1 MSAVFRIAAPGPCAK
16 IVAGFFGAVFL
27 ITLLSVPVTVRTTQ
41 VRQEKSSNL
50 VFRTTY
56 PRNANMF
63 LPQYLG
69 AKADPARSRDVRL
82 RSAQWIGT
90 MAIVAVLGLFDYA
103 VFCRLLRKRRTG
115 PSDGHDGPGDR
126 SAVTSLFS

>member
-1 MSAVFRIAAPGPCAK
+1 MRGSPRPCAK

-41 VRQEKSSNL
+41 VRQEKNSNL

-63 LPQYLG
+63 LPRYLG
-69 AKADPARSRDVRL
+69 AKTDPARSQEVKL
-82 RSAQWIGT
+82 RSAQWIGA
-90 MAIVAVLGLFDYA
+90 MAIVAVLGLFDYV
-103 VFCRLLRKRRTG
+103 VFCRLLRKRRPG
-115 PSDGHDGPGDR
+115 SSDVEDDPDDR
-126 SAVTSLFS
+126 SAGTSLFP